1 MKQKA
6 LYLENFQKFFSFQ
19 HLVGFQMQ
27 INFVRLMT
35 WTIKLGKTKFVKTH
49 LSPLSG
55 TTFGQKSCEEAKTW
69 DEWDEKKFN
78 ISFEVGKDNKH
89 TFIN

>member
-1 MKQKA
+1 
-6 LYLENFQKFFSFQ
+6 
-19 HLVGFQMQ
+19 LVGFQMQ

-35 WTIKLGKTKFVKTH
+35 WTIKLGKTKFVKTTH

-69 DEWDEKKFN
+69 DEKK
-78 ISFEVGKDNKH
+78 V
-89 TFIN
+89 

>member
-1 MKQKA
+1 M
-6 LYLENFQKFFSFQ
+6 LNFFETNRIVSEKLLKVFSFQ

-69 DEWDEKKFN
+69 VEWDEKK
-78 ISFEVGKDNKH
+78 V
-89 TFIN
+89 